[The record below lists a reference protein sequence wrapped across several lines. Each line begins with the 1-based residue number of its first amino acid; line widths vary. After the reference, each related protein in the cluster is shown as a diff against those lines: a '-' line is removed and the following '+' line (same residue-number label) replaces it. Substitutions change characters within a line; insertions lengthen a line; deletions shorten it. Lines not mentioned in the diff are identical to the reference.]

1 MVDLSAIFA
10 EQKRLNERCGCPV
23 DVIREHLRVRDNTTQ
38 VPSEEIT
45 IQEITIQEIGVWVN
59 NYLDAMAS
67 EVQELKDCLYWKHW
81 CKEAQE
87 GRRMELHDLQN
98 ARVEVIDMFF
108 FVVSLALC
116 VGLNADE
123 VFGLYM
129 QKLKVNHE
137 RQDRGYSMGTKD
149 EVDNKAINL
158 DDSERSKGY
167 KEQPMRPK
175 EG

>member
-1 MVDLSAIFA
+1 MDNLEQLFK
-10 EQKRLNERCGCPV
+10 EQKRLNKRCGCPV
-23 DVIREHLRVRDNTTQ
+23 DVIREHLRAIANTNQ
-38 VPSEEIT
+38 VPSKEIT
-45 IQEITIQEIGVWVN
+45 IQGIGEWVN

-81 CKEAQE
+81 CQEAQD

-98 ARVEVIDMFF
+98 ARVEVVDMFF
-108 FVVSLALC
+108 FVISLALC

-123 VFGLYM
+123 VFELYM

-137 RQDRGYSMGTKD
+137 RQDKGYSMSTKD
-149 EVDNKAINL
+149 EVDNQAINL
-158 DDSERSKGY
+158 DVSERSKGY
-167 KEQPMRPK
+167 KEQPMRPVDG

>member
-1 MVDLSAIFA
+1 MVDLSEIFA
-10 EQKRLNERCGCPV
+10 EQKKLNERCGCPV
-23 DVIREHLRVRDNTTQ
+23 DVIREHLRVRANTCQ

-45 IQEITIQEIGVWVN
+45 IQGIGEWIN

-81 CKEAQE
+81 CQEAKE

-123 VFGLYM
+123 VSRLYM

-137 RQDRGYSMGTKD
+137 RQDKGYSMSTKD

-158 DDSERSKGY
+158 DDSEKSKGY
-167 KEQPMRPK
+167 TVQPMRPK
-175 EG
+175 EEG